1 MGWISIE
8 EALPGPYETVLISVL
23 TRNNYGVPMRYET
36 VGRYSHSGK
45 RWISYT
51 GNIVK
56 GEVVTHWQPMPE
68 PPKEEVENV

>member
-1 MGWISIE
+1 MGRISIE

-23 TRNNYGVPMRYET
+23 TRNGYGEPVRYET
-36 VGRYSHSGK
+36 VGGYSRSGK

-68 PPKEEVENV
+68 PPKEDW